1 MRNAILVATLTAIL
15 LSCSDGGTPSIGS
28 QQQSDLSTNQPNIQ
42 DPIAIETELDSI
54 LSKHQGRLQVNLTW
68 AWAPD
73 QGDTKRFEAF
83 RSHNESRWFLEIH
96 PSKVPPGTIYE
107 QTQTSEEGGTV
118 SEYLVFRGEEVVWW
132 YDGRQDD
139 FSEFKSPRVRR
150 KKVSSLR
157 LVVHDGEAGWIPLN
171 KTDTMPLNGGLAIE
185 IVLEDGS
192 RRYW

>member
-1 MRNAILVATLTAIL
+1 M
-15 LSCSDGGTPSIGS
+15 
-28 QQQSDLSTNQPNIQ
+28 
-42 DPIAIETELDSI
+42 
-54 LSKHQGRLQVNLTW
+54 
-68 AWAPD
+68 
-73 QGDTKRFEAF
+73 
-83 RSHNESRWFLEIH
+83 
-96 PSKVPPGTIYE
+96 
-107 QTQTSEEGGTV
+107 
-118 SEYLVFRGEEVVWW
+118 FRGEEVVWW

-157 LVVHDGEAGWIPLN
+157 LVAHDGETGWIPLN